1 MMKIRRFINDKEYN
15 TILEFILMQAHRND
29 DAKRQDESHH
39 IASDLA
45 QQQHVRQRHRD
56 SQSKQNTKYQYD
68 FCRLPSVTA
77 PKRHVT
83 HCRQHN
89 KLTSK
94 KTIRS

>member
-45 QQQHVRQRHRD
+45 Q
-56 SQSKQNTKYQYD
+56 
-68 FCRLPSVTA
+68 
-77 PKRHVT
+77 
-83 HCRQHN
+83 
-89 KLTSK
+89 
-94 KTIRS
+94 